1 MIPLTLDAFAQGLL
15 LPEKLPL
22 HLAEATDAVFAARFA
37 IHRNNVR
44 SARTEALRQGFP
56 VLERLLG
63 AEYFTAL
70 AGVFIQ
76 QHPPHSAVFHEYGAE
91 LADFIKVFPPLVHL
105 GYLADIARLEWARLS
120 AFHAADTLP
129 LEVDTS
135 VLANFADFMDIPL
148 CWSPSVSVLNS
159 AHPLYRLWVSQ
170 VDQAQVPSAQ
180 DWLPEN
186 VLVWRQGLQLRT
198 EPLDEL
204 GCRLLRHMQDGRSLA
219 SALAQPCVPP
229 QEGLLRL
236 LGLLLWQVF
245 QRAE

>member
-1 MIPLTLDAFAQGLL
+1 MTLAAFAQGLL
-15 LPEKLPL
+15 LPEQLPL
-22 HLAEATDAVFAARFA
+22 HLGEATDAGFAARFA

-44 SARTEALRQGFP
+44 AARTEALRQGFP

-76 QHPPHSAVFHEYGAE
+76 QHPPRSAVFHEYGAQ
-91 LADFIKVFPPLVHL
+91 LAEFIEDFPPLAQL
-105 GYLADIARLEWARLS
+105 DYLADIARLEWARLK

-129 LEVDTS
+129 LAVDS
-135 VLANFADFMDIPL
+135 RALADFADLVEIPL
-148 CWSPSVSVLNS
+148 CWSPSVSLLNS
-159 AHPLYRLWVSQ
+159 AHPLYRLWASQ
-170 VDQAQVPSAQ
+170 VDQAQVPGAQ

-204 GCRLLRHMQDGRSLA
+204 GCRLLGHMQPGRSLV
-219 SALAQPCVPP
+219 SALALPGVPP

-236 LGLLLWQVF
+236 LGLLLGQVF

>member
-1 MIPLTLDAFAQGLL
+1 MTPMTLAAFAQGLL
-15 LPEKLPL
+15 LPETVPL
-22 HLAEATDAVFAARFA
+22 HLGEATDAGFAARFA

-44 SARTEALRQGFP
+44 SARIEALRQGFP

-76 QHPPHSAVFHEYGAE
+76 QHPPRSAVFHEYGAE
-91 LADFIKVFPPLVHL
+91 LASFIEAFPPLAQL
-105 GYLADIARLEWARLS
+105 NYLADIARLEWARIS
-120 AFHAADTLP
+120 AFHAADTP
-129 LEVDTS
+129 PFEVDS
-135 VLANFADFMDIPL
+135 CALAGFADLVEIPL
-148 CWSPSVSVLNS
+148 CWSPSVSLLTS
-159 AHPLYRLWVSQ
+159 AHPLYRLWASQ
-170 VDQAQVPSAQ
+170 VDQLQAPGAQ
-180 DWLPEN
+180 DWLPES

-204 GCRLLRHMQDGRSLA
+204 GCRLLRHMQPGRSLA
-219 SALAQPCVPP
+219 SALALPCVSS

-236 LGLLLWQVF
+236 LRLLLWQVF